1 MKIIITILVI
11 ALSIVSCNKVEN
23 ILPKE
28 NEKATITS
36 TNRGN
41 GVTPQSRPRGAE
53 VACIKTDQNGKP
65 ICAGTM
71 CHQQLLGECFV
82 SPWHCINFRDPSM
95 PIPAEMNVI
104 VFENKNEFEEYK
116 EKYFR

>member
-82 SPWHCINFRDPSM
+82 SPCHCINLK
-95 PIPAEMNVI
+95 IKMNL
-104 VFENKNEFEEYK
+104 KNIK
-116 EKYFR
+116 KNILDRCILID